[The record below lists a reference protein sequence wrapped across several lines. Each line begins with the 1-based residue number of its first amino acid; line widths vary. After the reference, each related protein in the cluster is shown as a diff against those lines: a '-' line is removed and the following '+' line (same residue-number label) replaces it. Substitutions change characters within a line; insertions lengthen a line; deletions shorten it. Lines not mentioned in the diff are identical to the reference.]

1 MWDWELIKS
10 GSSQGRYEVL
20 VQYTHE
26 DFHYAHAISYDTEQN
41 EYCLHNHALY
51 ELVYCV
57 RGDVVYQAEGVRY
70 QMEPHSLLLL
80 APAVLHKLFIR
91 SEQPFERHTLYINY
105 FDANSELSSL
115 MGKCLQL
122 FNQQSVGSAYYGPA
136 ECAGIVPLLE
146 RLERA
151 SASDDERISSLAPY
165 FAKALVAELLMIVNS
180 AAPLAFSTSGN
191 HTIDALLL
199 YPSQN
204 FTRDISLSDI
214 AEHFFW
220 SKDHCNRAFHKAT
233 GMSVMQYVAYNRVLY
248 ARQLLAQGMGAAEAA
263 REVGFSD
270 YSSFYRSY
278 RKVTGRSP
286 RADYQ
291 AMEQSEQ

>member
-1 MWDWELIKS
+1 MPNAAVVTVSDRCF
-10 GSSQGRYEVL
+10 QGLRP
-20 VQYTHE
+20 
-26 DFHYAHAISYDTEQN
+26 D
-41 EYCLHNHALY
+41 
-51 ELVYCV
+51 
-57 RGDVVYQAEGVRY
+57 EG
-70 QMEPHSLLLL
+70 
-80 APAVLHKLFIR
+80 
-91 SEQPFERHTLYINY
+91 
-105 FDANSELSSL
+105 
-115 MGKCLQL
+115 
-122 FNQQSVGSAYYGPA
+122 GP
-136 ECAGIVPLLE
+136 
-146 RLERA
+146 
-151 SASDDERISSLAPY
+151 
-165 FAKALVAELLMIVNS
+165 LVAELLMIVNS

-199 YPSQN
+199 YLSQN

>member
-1 MWDWELIKS
+1 M
-10 GSSQGRYEVL
+10 L

-41 EYCLHNHALY
+41 EHCLHNHALY

-57 RGDVVYQAEGVRY
+57 RGDVIYQAEGVRY

-105 FDANSELSSL
+105 FDANSEMSSL

-191 HTIDALLL
+191 HTIDALRL
-199 YPSQN
+199 YLSQN

-291 AMEQSEQ
+291 AMEQ

>member
-57 RGDVVYQAEGVRY
+57 RGDVIYQAEGVRY

-105 FDANSELSSL
+105 FDANSEMFSL

-122 FNQQSVGSAYYGPA
+122 FNQQSVGSAYYD
-136 ECAGIVPLLE
+136 
-146 RLERA
+146 RR
-151 SASDDERISSLAPY
+151 SARVLCRCWSGWSGQAHP
-165 FAKALVAELLMIVNS
+165 M
-180 AAPLAFSTSGN
+180 TSGFPPWLP
-191 HTIDALLL
+191 TL
-199 YPSQN
+199 P
-204 FTRDISLSDI
+204 RR
-214 AEHFFW
+214 W
-220 SKDHCNRAFHKAT
+220 W
-233 GMSVMQYVAYNRVLY
+233 
-248 ARQLLAQGMGAAEAA
+248 
-263 REVGFSD
+263 
-270 YSSFYRSY
+270 RSC
-278 RKVTGRSP
+278 
-286 RADYQ
+286 
-291 AMEQSEQ
+291 